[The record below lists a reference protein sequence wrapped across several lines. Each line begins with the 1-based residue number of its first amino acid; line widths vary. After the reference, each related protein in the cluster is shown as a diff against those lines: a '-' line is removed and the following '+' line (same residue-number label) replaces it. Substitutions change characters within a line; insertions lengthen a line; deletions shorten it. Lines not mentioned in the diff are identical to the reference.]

1 MTFSS
6 GAQATA
12 APLSKMSQDSKRRS
26 RGLASA
32 TLTALFG
39 KGTSLLV
46 SAATVPLTVRYLGA
60 EGYGLWITISSAA
73 TMFFV
78 LDIGIASTLTNLI
91 SEAYAADDKER
102 AATYF
107 ATAFWLVLGISVLLG
122 LVGWMLWPYIHWVSI
137 FHVQNPALV
146 HDTSRA
152 MAAAFIIFLLAL
164 PTGLATKVLGGYQE
178 LHASNLFAAGGSVLS
193 LLVVVAVVYFHGS
206 LPFLVAGFAGSS
218 VAANAACLLWICLF
232 HKPWMRPWPRRI
244 NPGCIGRIFR
254 TGTQFFAIQMAALVV
269 FSSDNLVISHYLSP
283 ASVTPYAITWRLVGY
298 IAAVQSL
305 IFSALWPAYSEAYAK
320 RDLRWIR
327 LTYNR
332 VRWASAAALVV
343 VCSTMLFAGREIIRI
358 WAGPAAVPSA
368 LLIQLMC
375 VWIVICVFTTN
386 QSCLMGATFRV
397 SKQAISS
404 SLSAVAN
411 LALSIYWVKTM
422 GTTGVV
428 LGTIVS
434 YLVFSVVVQAWEVRR
449 ILRGDF
455 ISGRQQQDTA
465 SG

>member
-1 MTFSS
+1 MTPT
-6 GAQATA
+6 ALAEAAA
-12 APLSKMSQDSKRRS
+12 APHDQNSQESKRRF
-26 RGLASA
+26 RGIAAAS
-32 TLTALFG
+32 LTALFG
-39 KGTSLLV
+39 KGTSVVV
-46 SAATVPLTVRYLGA
+46 SVITVPLTVRYLGA
-60 EGYGLWITISSAA
+60 EGYGLWITISSVV
-73 TMFFV
+73 TMFF
-78 LDIGIASTLTNLI
+78 LFDIGIASTLTNLI
-91 SEAYAADDKER
+91 SEAYAVGNKEL

-107 ATAFWLVLGISVLLG
+107 ATAFWIVLGITALLG
-122 LVGWMLWPYIHWVSI
+122 LVGWILWPHVPWVSI

-152 MAAAFIIFLLAL
+152 MAAAFIVFLLAL

-178 LHASNLFAAGGSVLS
+178 LHASNLFAAAGSVLS
-193 LLVVVAVVYFHGS
+193 LLAVVAVVYFHGS
-206 LPFLVAGFAGSS
+206 LPLLIAGFAGSS

-244 NPGCIGRIFR
+244 DPGCIGRIFR
-254 TGTQFFAIQMAALVV
+254 TGTQFFAIQLAGLVI

-283 ASVTPYAITWRLVGY
+283 AYVTPYAITWRLVGY
-298 IAAVQSL
+298 ATAAQTL
-305 IFSALWPAYSEAYAK
+305 ILPALWPAYSEAYAK
-320 RDLRWIR
+320 GDLPWIR

-332 VRWASAAALVV
+332 VRWISVAALVA
-343 VCSTMLFAGREIIRI
+343 VCSTMLFAGREIIRV
-358 WAGPAAVPSA
+358 WAGPAAVPGA
-368 LLIQLMC
+368 TLIQLMC
-375 VWIVICVFTTN
+375 VWTVICVFTTN

-434 YLVFSVVVQAWEVRR
+434 YLVFIVVVQSWEVRR

-455 ISGRQQQDTA
+455 ISGRQQQYPA
-465 SG
+465 RG